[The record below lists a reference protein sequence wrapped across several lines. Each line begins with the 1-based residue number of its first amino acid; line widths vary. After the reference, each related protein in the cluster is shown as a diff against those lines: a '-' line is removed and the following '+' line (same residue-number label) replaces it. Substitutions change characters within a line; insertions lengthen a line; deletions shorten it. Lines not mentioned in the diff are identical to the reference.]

1 MSPTSTDATA
11 PTPPL
16 MQRAGACAAL
26 VEGAAYI
33 IGIVLFAAYL
43 LPQGFTDSADDPA
56 ATMAFMLDHRV
67 LLYVW
72 TFVIYLIAAAALV
85 VLSLALTERF
95 RPTSPALAQ
104 VGSAFGIIWSA
115 VLFIS
120 GMIALVGQGAVAD
133 LVVADQNAAVQLWA
147 AVSTIHDATGGDIEI
162 VGVIWIL
169 IISLTGL
176 RSTRL
181 PKALSILGIVVG
193 IAGTATFVPV
203 IADVGAVF
211 GLGFIIWY
219 FWVAIVLWR
228 TDTADT
234 SMQETR

>member
-1 MSPTSTDATA
+1 M
-11 PTPPL
+11 
-16 MQRAGACAAL
+16 
-26 VEGAAYI
+26 EGSAYI

-43 LPQGFTDSADDPA
+43 LPQGFTDAADDPA
-56 ATMAFMLDHRV
+56 ATMAFMLEHQA

-85 VLSLALTERF
+85 MLTLALSERF
-95 RPTSPALAQ
+95 RPYCPALAQ

-120 GMIALVGQGAVAD
+120 GTIALVGQGAVAD
-133 LVVADQNAAVQLWA
+133 LAATDQNAAVSLWA

-169 IISLTGL
+169 TISVTAL
-176 RSTRL
+176 RSKQMPR
-181 PKALSILGIVVG
+181 ALSALGIIIG

-203 IADVGAVF
+203 IADIGAVF
-211 GLGFIIWY
+211 GIGFIIWY
-219 FWVAIVLWR
+219 FWVALVLR
-228 TDTADT
+228 QPTTTDPGTPL
-234 SMQETR
+234 R